1 MERTW
6 DTPKPPKQPWAKQK
20 AKDLPLLQHTV
31 SGNPVFV
38 LTPRHVASIRFV
50 IDMMDNSGV
59 KVPGHCKD
67 LIDLMAK
74 LVQARAKEGAG
85 RMTRAEVN
93 ESGVR
98 TQAELALAT
107 SPARA
112 ASVGKRILPTI
123 SKVFL
128 VCNARHYLKKNIIEH
143 GPEVA
148 HAMALENSFVL
159 SQLLRFDNVKMRGD
173 ELARM
178 GASVGMT
185 YGNCIACM
193 RRLRDLTYITLE
205 HGNDEDG
212 TDWYRPSVRWET
224 LPEFRIRAD
233 STKAKLDRQQ
243 IEYDLG
249 LRVDIDPPLPSL
261 AIAFASKQPRAHA
274 TKDESSP
281 LWKES
286 GASGDGATGPEA

>member
-50 IDMMDNSGV
+50 IDLMDNSGV

-93 ESGVR
+93 DSGVR

-112 ASVGKRILPTI
+112 ASIGKRILPTI

-286 GASGDGATGPEA
+286 EAGGDGAASPEA

>member
-50 IDMMDNSGV
+50 IDLMDNSGV

-286 GASGDGATGPEA
+286 EAGGDGAASPEA

>member
-1 MERTW
+1 
-6 DTPKPPKQPWAKQK
+6 
-20 AKDLPLLQHTV
+20 
-31 SGNPVFV
+31 
-38 LTPRHVASIRFV
+38 
-50 IDMMDNSGV
+50 
-59 KVPGHCKD
+59 
-67 LIDLMAK
+67 
-74 LVQARAKEGAG
+74 
-85 RMTRAEVN
+85 
-93 ESGVR
+93 
-98 TQAELALAT
+98 
-107 SPARA
+107 
-112 ASVGKRILPTI
+112 
-123 SKVFL
+123 
-128 VCNARHYLKKNIIEH
+128 
-143 GPEVA
+143 
-148 HAMALENSFVL
+148 
-159 SQLLRFDNVKMRGD
+159 MRGD

-261 AIAFASKQPRAHA
+261 AIAFASKRQTRA
-274 TKDESSP
+274 DDGESPS
-281 LWKES
+281 LWRDES
-286 GASGDGATGPEA
+286 GAGGDGATGPEA

>member
-50 IDMMDNSGV
+50 IDLMDNSGV

-128 VCNARHYLKKNIIEH
+128 VCNARHYLKKNIIDH

-233 STKAKLDRQQ
+233 STKARLDRQQ

-286 GASGDGATGPEA
+286 GAGGDGAASPEA

>member
-1 MERTW
+1 
-6 DTPKPPKQPWAKQK
+6 
-20 AKDLPLLQHTV
+20 
-31 SGNPVFV
+31 
-38 LTPRHVASIRFV
+38 
-50 IDMMDNSGV
+50 MDNSGV

-93 ESGVR
+93 DSGVR

-112 ASVGKRILPTI
+112 ASIGKRILPTI

-286 GASGDGATGPEA
+286 EAGGDGAASPEA